1 MVMAA
6 VLIFFGFVI
15 IFILIFIFSGGNDS
29 PKNGVLYTKDGL
41 YRKNG
46 NKGFVSSV
54 ESALLGETE
63 SLQAIDVSK
72 IPVESFGR
80 RRGSFGHWGYC
91 VTNPICIN
99 GMDRNLQAYI
109 SHLCYGSSRIESY
122 DTEEVYSV
130 SIFDKPVYKISLL
143 VKDSRKIICLYFI
156 ESDYMNVEIFPDG
169 FSDYGVYMKKQQT
182 NNSGD
187 SDSPRFSLKDKNES
201 VSDYPRLS
209 LKGNYRNK
217 LYQCLSLEKYEK
229 NTKRND
235 VIVKR
240 IWKK

>member
-1 MVMAA
+1 MLMVGI
-6 VLIFFGFVI
+6 LIFFGLVILILVI
-15 IFILIFIFSGGNDS
+15 IFLVSISSHDKAI
-29 PKNGVLYTKDGL
+29 LYTKDGM
-41 YRKNG
+41 YKK
-46 NKGFVSSV
+46 KGDKGYVSRL
-54 ESALLGETE
+54 ENALLSDEE
-63 SLQAIDVSK
+63 SLQAIDISK

-99 GMDRNLQAYI
+99 GMDQNLKAYI
-109 SHLCYGSSRIESY
+109 SHMCYGNSRIESY

-143 VKDSRKIICLYFI
+143 IKDSRKVVFLYFI
-156 ESDYMNVEIFPDG
+156 ESAYMNVNIFPDG
-169 FSDYGVYMKKQQT
+169 FSDYSIYMKKQQISDS
-182 NNSGD
+182 ND

-201 VSDYPRLS
+201 ESAYHRLS

-217 LYQCLSLEKYEK
+217 FYQRFSLEKYEK
-229 NTKRND
+229 NVKRND
-235 VIVKR
+235 VIIKR

>member
-1 MVMAA
+1 MVA

-15 IFILIFIFSGGNDS
+15 VFILIFIFSGGNGS

-41 YRKNG
+41 YRK
-46 NKGFVSSV
+46 KGDKGYVSRL
-54 ESALLGETE
+54 ENALLSEEE
-63 SLQAIDVSK
+63 SLQAIDISK

-80 RRGSFGHWGYC
+80 RRGSFGQWGYC

-99 GMDRNLQAYI
+99 GMDRNLKAYI
-109 SHLCYGSSRIESY
+109 SHMCYGNSRIESY

-143 VKDSRKIICLYFI
+143 IKDSREVVCLYFI
-156 ESDYMNVEIFPDG
+156 ESTYMNVNIFPDG
-169 FSDYGVYMKKQQT
+169 FSDYTIYLKKQET
-182 NNSGD
+182 NNAGD

-201 VSDYPRLS
+201 ESASPRLS
-209 LKGNYRNK
+209 LKGNYRNEF
-217 LYQCLSLEKYEK
+217 YQRFSLEKYEK
-229 NTKRND
+229 KAKRND
-235 VIVKR
+235 VIIKV

>member
-1 MVMAA
+1 MVA

-15 IFILIFIFSGGNDS
+15 IFILIFIFSGGNGS
-29 PKNGVLYTKDGL
+29 PKNDVLYTKEGL

-46 NKGFVSSV
+46 NKGFVSPV
-54 ESALLGETE
+54 ESALFGERE
-63 SLQAIDVSK
+63 SMQAIDISK

-109 SHLCYGSSRIESY
+109 SHMCYGNSRIESY

-143 VKDSRKIICLYFI
+143 IKDSRKVICLYFI
-156 ESDYMNVEIFPDG
+156 ESTYMNVEIFPDG

-187 SDSPRFSLKDKNES
+187 SDSPRFSLKDKSKSES
-201 VSDYPRLS
+201 DCPRLS
-209 LKGNYRNK
+209 LKGNYRSK
-217 LYQCLSLEKYEK
+217 IDQRFSLEKYEK
-229 NTKRND
+229 TAKRND
-235 VIVKR
+235 VVIKK

>member
-1 MVMAA
+1 MVA

-15 IFILIFIFSGGNDS
+15 VFILIFIFSGVNGS
-29 PKNGVLYTKDGL
+29 PKNNVLYTKDGL

-46 NKGFVSSV
+46 NKGFVSPV
-54 ESALLGETE
+54 ESALLGERE
-63 SLQAIDVSK
+63 SLQAIDISK

-109 SHLCYGSSRIESY
+109 SHMCYGNSRIESY
-122 DTEEVYSV
+122 DTEEVYSL

-143 VKDSRKIICLYFI
+143 VKDSRKVVCLYFI
-156 ESDYMNVEIFPDG
+156 ESAYMNLEIFPDG
-169 FSDYGVYMKKQQT
+169 FSDYTIYMKKQKT
-182 NNSGD
+182 DNAGD
-187 SDSPRFSLKDKNES
+187 SGLPRFSLKG
-201 VSDYPRLS
+201 DYRS
-209 LKGNYRNK
+209 KIDQRF
-217 LYQCLSLEKYEK
+217 SLEKYERYV
-229 NTKRND
+229 KRND
-235 VIVKR
+235 VVIKK

>member
-1 MVMAA
+1 MVA

-15 IFILIFIFSGGNDS
+15 VFILIFIFSGGNGS
-29 PKNGVLYTKDGL
+29 SKNGVLYTKDGL

-46 NKGFVSSV
+46 NKGFVSPV
-54 ESALLGETE
+54 ESALLVERE
-63 SLQAIDVSK
+63 SLQAIDISK

-109 SHLCYGSSRIESY
+109 SHMCYGNSRIESY
-122 DTEEVYSV
+122 DTEEVYNV

-143 VKDSRKIICLYFI
+143 IKDSRKVICLYFI
-156 ESDYMNVEIFPDG
+156 ESAYMNVNLFPDG
-169 FSDYGVYMKKQQT
+169 FSDYTIYMKKQET
-182 NNSGD
+182 ANAGD
-187 SDSPRFSLKDKNES
+187 SNSPRFSLKG
-201 VSDYPRLS
+201 DYRS
-209 LKGNYRNK
+209 KIDQRF
-217 LYQCLSLEKYEK
+217 SLEKYERF
-229 NTKRND
+229 TKRND
-235 VIVKR
+235 VLIKK